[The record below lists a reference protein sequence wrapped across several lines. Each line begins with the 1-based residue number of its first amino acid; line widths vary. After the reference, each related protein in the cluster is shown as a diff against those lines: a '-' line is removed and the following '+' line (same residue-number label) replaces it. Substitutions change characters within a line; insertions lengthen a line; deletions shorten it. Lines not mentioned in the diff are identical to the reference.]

1 MRIALVINVL
11 HCAIPVFGYLIPL
24 VVPLER
30 NQFNL
35 IRPDNQLV
43 VFIFG

>member
-1 MRIALVINVL
+1 MRIAFVTNVL
-11 HCAIPVFGYLIPL
+11 HCSIPVFGYLIPL

-30 NQFNL
+30 DQFNL